1 MKIREINCDGVF
13 FDNNSQI
20 RGYHSQDCCEDVYA
34 DFEYLRD
41 ETELEDYD
49 FEETIEFE
57 NVPHAGFRFGD
68 SRRKFFV
75 PCYNIQN
82 GYYSDELTIEY
93 YDKDDHLVTSF
104 EAEKE
109 DQIY

>member
-1 MKIREINCDGVF
+1 MKISEIIDNGILFDDG
-13 FDNNSQI
+13 SQI
-20 RGYHSQDCCEDVYA
+20 RGYHFQDCCEDVYA
-34 DFEYLRD
+34 NFEYLND

-49 FEETIEFE
+49 FEAIEFE
-57 NVPHAGFRFGD
+57 NVPRAGFRFGD

-93 YDKDDHLVTSF
+93 YDKDNRLVTSF